1 MSVKV
6 ITGNIFTS
14 SCQTIVNTVNCV
26 GVMGAGIALEC
37 RFRFPG
43 MHEKYISLCN
53 DNKIEIGLLWVY
65 KSSKKWVLNFPTKI
79 HWKYPS
85 KKEYLHAGLKKF
97 CDTYNDKG
105 IKSIAFPLLG
115 ADKGGISQ
123 EVSLNIMRSYL
134 DKIDLEIEIYKYDK
148 SAKDDLF
155 DQIKEGLLSKS
166 IEVIAIETN
175 IRKNYVEKLITAIQ
189 QPDMFQISQ
198 LTNVEGLGLKT
209 LEKVF
214 IYATEILPNS
224 DRTKPIQ
231 RSLF

>member
-14 SCQTIVNTVNCV
+14 SCHTIVNTVNCV

-37 RFRFPG
+37 RFRYPE
-43 MHEKYISLCN
+43 MHEKYINLCN
-53 DNKIEIGLLWVY
+53 DNKIETGLLWLY
-65 KSSKKWVLNFPTKI
+65 KSPKRWVLNFPTKK

-85 KKEYLHAGLKKF
+85 KKEYLHAGLEKF
-97 CDTYNDKG
+97 CDTYKEKG
-105 IKSIAFPLLG
+105 IESIAFPLLG

-123 EVSLNIMRSYL
+123 EVSLGIMRSYL

-166 IEVIAIETN
+166 IEVISIETS
-175 IRKNYVEKLITAIQ
+175 IRKNYVEKLINAIQ
-189 QPDMFQISQ
+189 QPDIVQISQ
-198 LTNVEGLGLKT
+198 LINVEGVGLKT

-214 IYATEILPNS
+214 IYATNTIANS
-224 DRTKPIQ
+224 DRTTPIQ
-231 RSLF
+231 GSLF

>member
-6 ITGNIFTS
+6 ITGNLFTS

-37 RFRFPG
+37 RLRYPE

-53 DNKIEIGLLWVY
+53 DNKIETGLLWLY
-65 KSSKKWVLNFPTKI
+65 KSHKRWVLNFPTKN

-85 KKEYLHAGLKKF
+85 KKEYLYTGLEKF
-97 CDTYNDKG
+97 CDSYKEKG
-105 IKSIAFPLLG
+105 IEAIAFPLLG

-123 EVSLNIMRSYL
+123 EVSLSIMRSYL

-148 SAKDDLF
+148 CAKDDLF
-155 DQIKEGLLSKS
+155 DQIKEKLLSKR
-166 IEVIAIETN
+166 IEVISTETN
-175 IRKNYVEKLITAIQ
+175 IRKNYVEKLINAIQ
-189 QPDMFQISQ
+189 NPDIVQISQ
-198 LTNVEGLGLKT
+198 LINVEGVGLKT

-214 IYATEILPNS
+214 IYATNTIADT
-224 DRTKPIQ
+224 DRTTPIQ